1 MATHRRSK
9 AAGYDPRQVK
19 EHIVETPLNEEMSKS
34 FLEYAY
40 SVIYARALP
49 DARDGLKPVQRR
61 IIYQMGQMNLNP
73 DRPYMKSARAVGEVM
88 GKLHP
93 HGDSS
98 IYEAM
103 VRLAQPFAMRLPL
116 VDGHGNFGSLDDG
129 PAASRYTEARLAPA
143 ALGMNAD
150 IDQDTVDFSPN
161 YDNKLKEPQ
170 VLPSAIPNLLVNGAS
185 GIAVG
190 MATNM
195 ITHNLGEV
203 VAAAKYL
210 MAHPDA
216 GLDELMRYV
225 PGPDLP
231 GGGIIVG
238 RDGIRKA
245 YEHGRGAFVTRS
257 VTHLEN
263 VTARKKAI
271 VVTELP
277 FMVGPERVLERIS
290 DGVRNHKLEG
300 ISSAI
305 DLTDRHNGTRLVIEI
320 KTGFDPG
327 KVLGK
332 LFKYTPLEDSFTI
345 NNVALVHGRP
355 RTMGLK
361 ELLEVWVEHRRTVI
375 HRRSEFRR
383 KKALERL
390 HLVEGLL
397 LALVDIDEVIQVIRS
412 SDDADAAKTRLM
424 AVFDLDQTQAQYIL
438 DLRLRRLTKMSRI
451 ELEGERDDL
460 NKQLEEL
467 ERILDSS
474 AELDR
479 VVIQEMDQAVA
490 QWGTPRR
497 TVILDQEPSGGLSP
511 VQSAASNQ
519 QTAQQT
525 PGKAAAGNQS
535 ALLASG
541 KASLSGD
548 GGDLHMEDK
557 PCTVMMS
564 ATGLLARSTSGALDA
579 WRSRPR
585 NQDRGHDD
593 QIIAIFATTTL
604 ATYGLVTTAGRLI
617 TAPVADLPMIPATA
631 NPNLSG
637 GIVADELLGGTTS
650 TDTQADEHA
659 ITVID
664 MADSRPLALGT
675 RLGTVKRW
683 NRESPT
689 TMDSWSIIDLKR
701 EDQVV
706 FAAPCQEQDR
716 MVFISSD
723 ASLLTFTGNKVRP
736 QGRHAAGMA
745 GIRLSQGCQVVTFAV
760 VPAGEIS
767 WTYEETGEDGMSIQ
781 AGAVVLTVAGDSEA
795 LPGTE
800 NGAAKLT
807 PLEMYPVKG
816 RGTGGVRSQRFLKG
830 QDTLLL
836 ARVGAWPLHASTAAG
851 SPIELPDVDMRR
863 DASGQE
869 LAAPIAFVA

>member
-1 MATHRRSK
+1 MLADDNNNDNSPDQDGLNLPDGSREPLSPQEMDNTDYGLLQGERIQPIDLQQEMRESYLSY
-9 AAGYDPRQVK
+9 ALSV
-19 EHIVETPLNEEMSKS
+19 IVE
-34 FLEYAY
+34 
-40 SVIYARALP
+40 RALP
-49 DARDGLKPVQRR
+49 DVRDGMKPVHRR
-61 IIYQMGQMNLNP
+61 VIYAMYDGGYRP
-73 DRPYMKSARAVGEVM
+73 DRGYNKCSRVVGDVM
-88 GKLHP
+88 GKYHP
-93 HGDSS
+93 HGDSA
-98 IYEAM
+98 IYDTI
-103 VRLAQPFAMRLPL
+103 VRLAQSWSMRYPL
-116 VDGHGNFGSLDDG
+116 VDGQGNFGSPGDD
-129 PAASRYTEARLAPA
+129 PAAAMRYTECRMAPLA
-143 ALGMNAD
+143 MEMVRD
-150 IDQDTVDFSPN
+150 IDKDTVDFIPN
-161 YDNKLKEPQ
+161 YDGKTQEPT
-170 VLPSAIPNLLVNGAS
+170 VLPSRFPNLLVNGSA

-190 MATNM
+190 MATN
-195 ITHNLGEV
+195 IPPHNLREV

-216 GLDELMRYV
+216 SLDELMRYV

-290 DGVRNHKLEG
+290 EGVRNHKLEG

-320 KTGFDPG
+320 KTGFDPA

-460 NKQLEEL
+460 KKQLEEL
-467 ERILDSS
+467 ERILGSS

-497 TVILDQEPSGGLSP
+497 TVILDQEPSGDLAP
-511 VQSAASNQ
+511 VQSAAGDQ
-519 QTAQQT
+519 QTLADLRKGRCWPT
-525 PGKAAAGNQS
+525 GRTAGQ
-535 ALLASG
+535 
-541 KASLSGD
+541 
-548 GGDLHMEDK
+548 
-557 PCTVMMS
+557 
-564 ATGLLARSTSGALDA
+564 R
-579 WRSRPR
+579 R
-585 NQDRGHDD
+585 NQ
-593 QIIAIFATTTL
+593 
-604 ATYGLVTTAGRLI
+604 
-617 TAPVADLPMIPATA
+617 P
-631 NPNLSG
+631 
-637 GIVADELLGGTTS
+637 
-650 TDTQADEHA
+650 
-659 ITVID
+659 
-664 MADSRPLALGT
+664 
-675 RLGTVKRW
+675 
-683 NRESPT
+683 
-689 TMDSWSIIDLKR
+689 
-701 EDQVV
+701 
-706 FAAPCQEQDR
+706 
-716 MVFISSD
+716 
-723 ASLLTFTGNKVRP
+723 
-736 QGRHAAGMA
+736 
-745 GIRLSQGCQVVTFAV
+745 
-760 VPAGEIS
+760 
-767 WTYEETGEDGMSIQ
+767 
-781 AGAVVLTVAGDSEA
+781 
-795 LPGTE
+795 
-800 NGAAKLT
+800 
-807 PLEMYPVKG
+807 
-816 RGTGGVRSQRFLKG
+816 
-830 QDTLLL
+830 
-836 ARVGAWPLHASTAAG
+836 
-851 SPIELPDVDMRR
+851 RR
-863 DASGQE
+863 
-869 LAAPIAFVA
+869 